1 MTLHGLS
8 LRCFSGLE
16 FPKRQNFPFNLF
28 LDGNGALKKKKS
40 LVLSR
45 IFFFFFFFAAPQSM
59 QDLSSLTRDEP
70 VSPNSESAES

>member
-1 MTLHGLS
+1 MPLHGLS

-28 LDGNGALKKKKS
+28 LDGNGALKKKKFS
-40 LVLSR
+40 S
-45 IFFFFFFFAAPQSM
+45 FKDFFFFAAPQSM